1 VTAVDVDALK
11 RKARWVRR
19 TVLDATAATG
29 KGHLGGTYSCTDLLV
44 ALYYGGLLR
53 TDPRDPRN
61 PARDRLIVSKGHAC
75 LALYAI
81 FLDRGFI
88 SIERFR
94 EYGRDGGSLGAQ
106 LDVSIPGVET
116 NTGSLGHALG
126 IGAGMA
132 LAAKMDGLDFRVFA
146 LLGDAECTEG
156 SVWEA
161 ALFADEHRLDNL
173 IAIVDRNRLSV
184 TDVLDDTGVF
194 GNFTE
199 KLHAFGWECRAVD
212 GHDFPEILAA
222 LADARAARRPTM
234 IVANTVKG
242 KGVSFMEN
250 GLRWHHSVPT
260 EAEVALARR
269 ELERDA

>member
-1 VTAVDVDALK
+1 MTSVDVDTLT

-19 TVLDATAATG
+19 TVLDATAETG
-29 KGHLGGTYSCTDLLV
+29 KGHLGGTYSCTDLFV
-44 ALYYGGLLR
+44 ALYYGDVLR
-53 TDPRDPRN
+53 IDPRDPRH
-61 PARDRLIVSKGHAC
+61 PGRDRLIVSKGHAC

-88 SIERFR
+88 SAERFR

-132 LAAKMDGLDFRVFA
+132 LAAKMDGRDFRVFA

-161 ALFADEHRLDNL
+161 AMFADEHKLDNL
-173 IAIVDRNRLSV
+173 IGIVDRNRLSV
-184 TDVLDDTGVF
+184 TDVIDDTGVF
-194 GNFTE
+194 GNFAE
-199 KLHAFGWECRAVD
+199 KLRAFGWECRTID
-212 GHDFPEILAA
+212 GHAFPEILDA
-222 LADARAARRPTM
+222 LAAARVARRPTM

-250 GLRWHHSVPT
+250 GLKWHHSVPT
-260 EAEVALARR
+260 ETEVALARR
-269 ELERDA
+269 ELEGNA